1 MESLALKMLSKHSE
15 EENVEPGDIVYA
27 KVDKVMV
34 NDVTGALALKILSET
49 GAEKLVGKRKT
60 ETYVVFDH
68 YSPAHNWDAA
78 NAHAKLRLFS
88 RKYGC
93 KLFDVGYGIAHQ
105 LLVEGMVKP
114 GELIVG
120 ADSHTITY
128 GALASFSTGIGSSEA
143 AYVMVTGELW
153 FKAPEPLFVK
163 ITGNFGIGV
172 AAKDLALHLLK
183 EFGSEG
189 ALYRSVEF
197 FGEGLRNLDVNDR
210 LTVSN
215 MMVEAGAKTAIFPYD
230 NETEAWLRKYSV
242 NIRDEWK
249 ELKIEARNKGD
260 MSVDLAT
267 IEPLISAPPKPTNV
281 KHVGDLEGTPVDQV
295 FVGSC
300 TNGRFK
306 DMVALARIVKGKRVK
321 TRLIVIPASINILK
335 HMINEGIL
343 NILVEAGA
351 IVGVPGCGP
360 CFGAHM
366 GVLGEGEVMVS
377 TANRNF
383 PGRAGPP
390 SAKVYLASPYT
401 AAVAA
406 ITGQIT
412 DPRPYIKEVLR
423 E

>member
-1 MESLALKMLSKHSE
+1 MESLALKILSKHSE

-34 NDVTGALALKILSET
+34 NDVTGALALKILRET
-49 GAEKLVGKRKT
+49 GAEKLVGENKAKI
-60 ETYVVFDH
+60 YVVFDH

-78 NAHAKLRLFS
+78 NAHAELRVFS
-88 RKYGC
+88 RNHHC
-93 KLFDVGYGIAHQ
+93 ELFDVGYGIAHQ
-105 LLVEGMVKP
+105 ILVEGIVKP
-114 GELIVG
+114 GELVVG

-153 FKAPEPLFVK
+153 FKAPEPMFVK
-163 ITGNFGIGV
+163 ITGNFEPGV
-172 AAKDLALHLLK
+172 TAKDLALHLLR
-183 EFGSEG
+183 ELGSEG

-197 FGEGLRNLDVNDR
+197 FGNGLRSLDVSDR

-230 NETEAWLRKYSV
+230 NETEAWLKSYNV
-242 NIRDEWK
+242 NVRGEWR
-249 ELKIEARNKGD
+249 ELKIEPNDGED
-260 MSVDLAT
+260 LNIDLAT
-267 IEPLISAPPKPTNV
+267 VEPLISAPPKPTNV
-281 KHVGDLEGTPVDQV
+281 KHVGDLEGTSVDQV
-295 FVGSC
+295 FIGSC

-306 DMVALARIVKGKRVK
+306 DMVALARIVKGRKVK
-321 TRLIVIPASINILK
+321 TRLIVIPASANILK
-335 HMINEGIL
+335 RMIDEGIL
-343 NILVEAGA
+343 KILVEAGA

-412 DPRPYIKEVLR
+412 DPRPYVKEVMNG
-423 E
+423 